1 MHTNKAIC
9 LRKMEG
15 KHGKLYF
22 DAAYF
27 EVAAGGKLDFFL
39 DFILESVRHNAD
51 VNIVVII

>member
-27 EVAAGGKLDFFL
+27 EVAAGGKLDFFWT
-39 DFILESVRHNAD
+39 FF
-51 VNIVVII
+51 